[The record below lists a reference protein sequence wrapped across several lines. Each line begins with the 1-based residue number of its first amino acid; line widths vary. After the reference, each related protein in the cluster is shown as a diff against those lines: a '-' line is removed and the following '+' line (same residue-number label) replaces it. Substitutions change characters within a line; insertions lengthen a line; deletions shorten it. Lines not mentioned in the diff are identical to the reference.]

1 MISNQCIIRYVF
13 TGRRDSCSPLIR
25 YFLLWEE
32 EEVEEKT
39 DILSCKQELEIL
51 FRVVQIIFVLVKFGH
66 LAQSIGSKI
75 LPLYRSTCILFVGLP
90 VLAVY
95 P

>member
-1 MISNQCIIRYVF
+1 MISNRCNIQYFF
-13 TGRRDSCSPLIR
+13 TGRRDSCSPLVQ

-51 FRVVQIIFVLVKFGH
+51 FRVVQIIFWLLVKLG
-66 LAQSIGSKI
+66 
-75 LPLYRSTCILFVGLP
+75 Y
-90 VLAVY
+90 
-95 P
+95 